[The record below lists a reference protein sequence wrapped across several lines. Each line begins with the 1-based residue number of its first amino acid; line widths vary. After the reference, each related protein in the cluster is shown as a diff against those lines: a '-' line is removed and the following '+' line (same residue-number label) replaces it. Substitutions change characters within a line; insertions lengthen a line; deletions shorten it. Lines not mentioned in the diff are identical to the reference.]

1 MKIAVFYNLF
11 FGGAKRVVFE
21 QVKGLTKMG
30 HLIDIYTIAGEID
43 AFDFSKITNNL
54 FQYGEGVGE
63 ISLPIVGRLISD
75 YKNFFSLKNLHRK
88 IAQDIDRKKY
98 DIVLVHPD
106 RFTQAPFLLRFL
118 KTKSVYYCEEPL
130 RIAYEY
136 ALRFRENVTWP
147 QKIYE
152 EATRLIRKHVD
163 RKNTRSASFW
173 LASCYHIRERM
184 IEAYEV
190 YPKISYPG
198 VDPKVFC
205 PLKIKKENQ
214 VLFIGSKDS
223 PLDGYDLAEEALRF
237 IPKEERPKL
246 VVISWVKEDNKRPKD
261 SELVKIYNQSIATLC
276 LSRFE
281 TFGLVPLESMAC
293 GTPVIATKVSG
304 HRETVVE
311 GECGFLVDFEPK
323 EITQKLLFIIKNPD
337 KTLELGRQG
346 RKYIE
351 SFWTWEGSVRELEKI
366 LKTWSR

>member
-1 MKIAVFYNLF
+1 MD
-11 FGGAKRVVFE
+11 
-21 QVKGLTKMG
+21 
-30 HLIDIYTIAGEID
+30 HLIDVYTIAGEID

-54 FQYGEGVGE
+54 FQYRFGEGE

-88 IAQDIDRKKY
+88 IAQDIERKKY

-136 ALRFRENVTWP
+136 ALRFKENVTWP

-152 EATRLIRKHVD
+152 EATRLIRKHID
-163 RKNTRSASFW
+163 RKNTRSAAFW
-173 LASCYHIRERM
+173 LASCCHIRERM

-198 VDPKVFC
+198 INPEIFC

-214 VLFIGSKDS
+214 ILFIGSKDS

-293 GTPVIATKVSG
+293 GTPVVVVKEG
-304 HRETVVE
+304 GYRESVVD
-311 GECGFLVDFEPK
+311 GVTGFLVDRDPALFGSK
-323 EITQKLLFIIKNPD
+323 IAFLLKNPD
-337 KTLELGRQG
+337 VAQKMGKAGREYVEREWNWEKSLKRLEEILENTRGVNRVSPLGC
-346 RKYIE
+346 
-351 SFWTWEGSVRELEKI
+351 EG
-366 LKTWSR
+366 